1 MLWIGDSVACNNQEF
16 IWDDTSNRVGANL
29 KTQLTYS
36 VGIQGS
42 QPLYNRVPTRDE
54 NGKFLADFMV
64 LISGLRAWPS
74 AKQTATVDKI
84 QGVLS
89 GFTEV
94 VFADL
99 NVPLNLLWVS
109 IKPKPGLI
117 LEVYGALKHRIPEA
131 VLIGPYVSSDL

>member
-1 MLWIGDSVACNNQEF
+1 M
-16 IWDDTSNRVGANL
+16 NRVGAKF
-29 KTQLTYS
+29 KTPLTRS
-36 VGIQGS
+36 AGMHGS
-42 QPLYNRVPTRDE
+42 QPLYSRVPTRDE

-89 GFTEV
+89 GYTEV

-109 IKPKPGLI
+109 VKPKPGLI
-117 LEVYGALKHRIPEA
+117 LEVYDALKHRIPEA
-131 VLIGPYVSSDL
+131 VLIGPYVSAHGSSRGAKLRWR